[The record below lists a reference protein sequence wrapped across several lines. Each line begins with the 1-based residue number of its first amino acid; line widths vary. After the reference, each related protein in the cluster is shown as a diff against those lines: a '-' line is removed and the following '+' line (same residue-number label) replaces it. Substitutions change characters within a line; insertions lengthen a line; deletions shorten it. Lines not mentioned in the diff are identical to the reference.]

1 MALLHYSL
9 KTIQVLLAG
18 CCAMLCSIFSGRT
31 GTFRKV
37 KPLHNVNHKV
47 YIARESVFM
56 QTKSVTTLAKEEL
69 DTVTL
74 MHRTIHATG
83 SFQVSS
89 LLPWQWSKCI

>member
-1 MALLHYSL
+1 
-9 KTIQVLLAG
+9 
-18 CCAMLCSIFSGRT
+18 MLYSIFNGRT

-56 QTKSVTTLAKEEL
+56 QTKSATTLAKAEL

-74 MHRTIHATG
+74 IHRTIHATG
-83 SFQVSS
+83 SFHVSS
-89 LLPWQWSKCI
+89 LLPWQWRKCI